1 MTDLTP
7 AEREALERLRDVA
20 PPAGAEARVREAL
33 RARGH
38 LKDARTGG
46 AARRLPRIA
55 AALVAAALLFFAGFN
70 TGKRVTFMPS
80 ESPAPPSGHQYMLLV
95 IESPAVFE
103 NGRTTEQLVQ
113 EYGAWARDLGAKGAL
128 VDGWKLT
135 DDGRTVDPTS
145 GEVRT
150 IEFGME
156 YGRVGGLFIVRAA
169 DYAEAVRIAESSPH
183 VRYGGVMEV
192 RAIEG

>member
-7 AEREALERLRDVA
+7 AEREALERMRDVA
-20 PPAGAEARVREAL
+20 PPAGAEFRVRDAL
-33 RARGH
+33 RAQG
-38 LKDARTGG
+38 LMNDARPGG
-46 AARRLPRIA
+46 AARWLPRIA
-55 AALVAAALLFFAGFN
+55 AALIAAAVLFFAGFN
-70 TGKRVTFMPS
+70 IGKGVHFMS
-80 ESPAPPSGHQYMLLV
+80 ESPAPPAGHQYMLLV
-95 IESPAVFE
+95 IESPAVLE
-103 NGRTTEQLVQ
+103 QGRTTEQLVS
-113 EYGAWARDLGAKGAL
+113 EYGAWARELGARGAL

-150 IEFGME
+150 TEFGME

-169 DYAEAVRIAESSPH
+169 DYTEAVRIAESSPH
-183 VRYGGVMEV
+183 VRYGGIMEV